1 MSNDFAQFQD
11 AFFEEAGDHLAII
24 EEGLLQLEQ
33 RPHDL
38 DLLNKIFRSAHSIK
52 GTSGMFGFAAVAQF
66 THKMETL
73 LDQMRTGLKTVTPVI
88 TDLFL
93 KATDCL
99 KTLIEAAKSGAPVDG
114 DTVQQITAELEVIQL
129 GAQPADEPAYG
140 ERRAASGAKAKDE
153 AKVAKKTGSSSSVA
167 VASAALSATSPLAL
181 ASSLAPAVHHFAIA
195 WTPPSWIFQRGLD
208 PRQVFKELA
217 GLGTLSNVIVDSSKL
232 PDIADMDPER
242 CYLKWSMDLAT
253 AKEQGVVEAV
263 FEFVREDSV
272 LTIEERETHGEEG
285 TAIDVSRSEFQVSSS
300 NLKCET
306 SNSTP
311 ETSDGEPMPLGEILV
326 ESGVVSRETLDHA
339 LAQQKRV
346 GEILI
351 EQHAATPQQI
361 SQALQKQQDSA
372 AYAKKGT
379 ETASIRV
386 DTAKIDKLINLVGE
400 LVITQSMLS
409 DLSARFEMSQLSVL
423 LERVAE
429 LERNTREIQERIMGI
444 RMLPIGTAFSR
455 FPRLVR
461 DLSGKAGKKI
471 QLVFNGEET
480 ELDKTV
486 IESISDPLTH
496 LVRNSADHGLEPP
509 EERLATGKS
518 EQGTIHLN
526 AFHEGGNI
534 CITVGDDGRGLN
546 RDKILAKAIKSGLIS
561 EQDKLVDDQ
570 IWPLIFKPGFSTAEK
585 VTDVSGRGVGLDVVK
600 RNIEALG
607 GTVSIKTVAGNGTT
621 FTLKLPLTLAIIEG
635 MTIRVGHETYILP
648 MLSIV
653 ESIQP
658 KADRVKTIVGKG
670 EVMNVRGTYHPMMRL
685 YEVFGL
691 EPEHKDP
698 TKAILMILETE
709 GERVAVMVDE
719 ILGQQQ
725 VVIKSMEQNF
735 RKVDG
740 IAGATILGDGTVG
753 FILDVRGLLEL
764 ARHGQAVAA

>member
-1 MSNDFAQFQD
+1 MSDDFAQFNA
-11 AFFEEAGDHLAII
+11 AFFEEAAEHMVVI
-24 EEGLLQLEQ
+24 EAGLLDLEQ
-33 RPHDL
+33 RPADL

-52 GTSGMFGFAAVAQF
+52 GVAGMLGFTAVAQF

-73 LDQMRTGLKTVTPVI
+73 LDQLRNGRIAVTQPM
-88 TDLFL
+88 TDLLL
-93 KATDCL
+93 KSADCL
-99 KTLIEAAKSGAPVDG
+99 KALIESAQNETTVDEAM
-114 DTVQQITAELEVIQL
+114 VHPLEVQL
-129 GAQPADEPAYG
+129 AE
-140 ERRAASGAKAKDE
+140 ASTVGIKVKDE
-153 AKVAKKTGSSSSVA
+153 ATVEKETGSSSPTALTST
-167 VASAALSATSPLAL
+167 SAAHSATGPVPL
-181 ASSLAPAVHHFAIA
+181 ASSPSPTVHHFAIA
-195 WTPPSWIFQRGLD
+195 WTPPSWLFQRGLD
-208 PRQVFKELA
+208 PLQVFKELA
-217 GLGTLSNVIVDSSKL
+217 GLGVLSNVIVDSSKL
-232 PDIADMDPER
+232 PNIAEMDPES
-242 CYLKWSMDLAT
+242 CYLKWTMELAT
-253 AKEQGVVEAV
+253 AKEQAVVDAV

-272 LTIEERETHGEEG
+272 LTVEKVEVKAEVEENLERS
-285 TAIDVSRSEFQVSSS
+285 VSTSTSAST
-300 NLKCET
+300 CE
-306 SNSTP
+306 P
-311 ETSDGEPMPLGEILV
+311 DEPKPLGEILV
-326 ESGVVSRETLDHA
+326 EAGVVSRETLDHA

-361 SQALQKQQDSA
+361 SQALQKQQESA
-372 AYAKKGT
+372 THAKKGT
-379 ETASIRV
+379 DTASIRV

-409 DLSARFEMSQLSVL
+409 DLSTRFEMSQLSVL
-423 LERVAE
+423 LERVAQ
-429 LERNTREIQERIMGI
+429 LERNTREIQERVMGI
-444 RMLPIGTAFSR
+444 RMLPIGSAFNR

-471 QLVFNGEET
+471 QLVLSGEET

-486 IESISDPLTH
+486 IESITDPLTH
-496 LVRNSADHGLEPP
+496 LVRNSADHGLEQP
-509 EERLATGKS
+509 EERLASGKD

-534 CITVGDDGRGLN
+534 CITVADDGRGLN

-561 EQDKLVDDQ
+561 EQDKLTDDQ

-585 VTDVSGRGVGLDVVK
+585 VTDVSGRGVGMDVVK
-600 RNIEALG
+600 RNIESLG
-607 GTVSIKTVAGNGTT
+607 GTVSIKTAIGKGTT

-658 KADRVKTIVGKG
+658 KADTVKTVVGKG

-685 YEVFGL
+685 YEVFDL
-691 EPEHKDP
+691 EPEYKDP
-698 TKAILMILETE
+698 TKAILMVLETE

-735 RKVDG
+735 RKVEG

-764 ARHGQAVAA
+764 ARQGGPVTA